1 MIKKIKD
8 YFYYLCEHYGGKV
21 SNWAWHK
28 RWNKGNRNK
37 NDWWER
43 HKSFIEYRKEFP
55 YYPEKNKK

>member
-8 YFYYLCEHYGGKV
+8 YFYSLCEHYGSKV

-28 RWNKGNRNK
+28 RWNKVNRNK
-37 NDWWER
+37 EDWWER
-43 HKSFIEYRKEFP
+43 HKSLIEYRKKFP